1 MRSQFWQ
8 LLSIQ
13 FKEFF
18 REPGALFWSFVF
30 PILMSLGLGM
40 AFKEKPEIMQHAAV
54 VLPANN
60 DSSKLK
66 NFLELHC
73 TKIKNKNN
81 EYEFILDNKKLGK
94 TNDRF
99 FVRTREESDIMI
111 KRGQASII
119 LVEENGKV
127 NYLFDPANSESRL
140 AYITISGIIS
150 GKSYISNPD
159 EIQTLERKGMRY
171 IDFLI
176 PGLLAMGIMSS
187 CLWGICYSLIEKRSK
202 KLLRRLVATPM
213 KKSWFMITM
222 FMSRFIFTLLETA
235 ALLVFA
241 MLVFGVTM
249 QGSWI
254 AFVAII
260 ISGSFFFMG
269 LSILLGS
276 RTSNPQV
283 GNGLVSSITM
293 PMMLL
298 SGIFFSY
305 SNFPDFIIPI
315 IKYLPLTLFVDSLRC
330 IFNEG
335 SGMSTV
341 IFPFLILSITG
352 IATFFAGLK
361 IYKWN

>member
-18 REPGALFWSFVF
+18 REPGALFWSFIF
-30 PILMSLGLGM
+30 PILMSFGLGM
-40 AFKEKPEIMQHAAV
+40 AFKDKPEIIQHVAV
-54 VLPANN
+54 VFPANT

-66 NFLELHC
+66 NFLDVRC
-73 TKIKNKNN
+73 TKIKNKNS

-94 TNDRF
+94 TIDHF

-119 LVEENGKV
+119 LAEGNGRV
-127 NYLFDPANSESRL
+127 NYFFDPANSESRL
-140 AYITISGIIS
+140 TYLTISGILS
-150 GKSYISNPD
+150 GNSTISNPD
-159 EIQTLERKGMRY
+159 EIQTLNRKGMRY

-222 FMSRFIFTLLETA
+222 FMSRFIFTILETL
-235 ALLVFA
+235 ALLVFS
-241 MLVFGVTM
+241 MLVFGVTI

-254 AFVAII
+254 AFAAIL

-269 LSILLGS
+269 LSILLAS
-276 RTSNPQV
+276 RTANTQV
-283 GNGLVSSITM
+283 GNGLISAITM
-293 PMMLL
+293 PLMLL

-305 SNFPDFIIPI
+305 SNFPDFIIPV
-315 IKYLPLTLFVDSLRC
+315 IKYLPLTLFADSLRS

-335 SGMSTV
+335 SGMSAV
-341 IFPFLILSITG
+341 MIPFFILSITG
-352 IATFFAGLK
+352 ITAFFVGLK
-361 IYKWN
+361 SYKWN

>member
-1 MRSQFWQ
+1 MKSQFGQ

-18 REPGALFWSFVF
+18 REPGALFWSFIF
-30 PILMSLGLGM
+30 PILMSFGLGM
-40 AFKEKPEIMQHAAV
+40 AFKDKPEIIQHAAV
-54 VLPANN
+54 VIPATT
-60 DSSKLK
+60 DSSALK
-66 NFLELHC
+66 NFLELRC
-73 TKIKNKNN
+73 TKNNNKNK

-94 TNDRF
+94 TIVHF
-99 FVRTREESDIMI
+99 FARTREESDIMI
-111 KRGQASII
+111 KRGQVSII
-119 LVEENGKV
+119 LAEDKGIV
-127 NYLFDPANSESRL
+127 NYFFDPANSESRL
-140 AYITISGIIS
+140 TYLTISGILN
-150 GKSYISNPD
+150 GKSFISDPS
-159 EIQTLERKGMRY
+159 EIQTLDRKGMRY

-187 CLWGICYSLIEKRSK
+187 CLWGICYNLIEKRSK

-222 FMSRFIFTLLETA
+222 FMSRFIFTLLETL

-241 MLVFGVTM
+241 MLVFGVTI

-254 AFVAII
+254 AFAAIL

-269 LSILLGS
+269 LSILLAS
-276 RTSNPQV
+276 RTANTQV
-283 GNGLVSSITM
+283 GNGLISSITM

-305 SNFPDFIIPI
+305 SNFPDFIIPA
-315 IKYLPLTLFVDSLRC
+315 IKYLPLTLFADSLRS

-335 SGMSTV
+335 SGMTDV
-341 IFPFLILSITG
+341 LWPFLIMTTTG
-352 IATFFAGLK
+352 FATFFAGLK